1 MFGKLESFGANKRD
15 LWINSDLGSSGFK
28 VILPGKSGDIQ
39 GGWRAEGHFSN
50 KKSALF
56 FIYLHCTDLFPD
68 KLYILFHSLK

>member
-15 LWINSDLGSSGFK
+15 LSINSDLGSSGFK

-39 GGWRAEGHFSN
+39 GGWRAEGHFS
-50 KKSALF
+50 KKKL
-56 FIYLHCTDLFPD
+56 ILHCTDLFPD